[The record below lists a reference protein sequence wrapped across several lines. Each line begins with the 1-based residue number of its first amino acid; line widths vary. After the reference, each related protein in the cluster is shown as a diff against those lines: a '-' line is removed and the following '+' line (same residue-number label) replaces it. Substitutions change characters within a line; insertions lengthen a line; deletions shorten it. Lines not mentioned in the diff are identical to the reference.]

1 MEGRRFTIFA
11 LFYFV
16 FEGKFQV
23 QAPPRGGW
31 GLYLEGR
38 FSRGLLGSL
47 YLEGVIHGGAYFR
60 NFMVIEKKNF
70 VATHPLSGSK
80 AISLGSSSPKDSTV
94 CWLLPDRSD
103 LDIVSCVV
111 SVQYNSDVVH
121 WTANPSQTP
130 ILVIIVVILEPS
142 IPERLMFCSDTSLQ
156 KIYPM
161 LKWTSSATALV
172 NPVTTECT
180 ADVL

>member
-1 MEGRRFTIFA
+1 MYGGAFAFQNRLGQLIVGRRFTIFA

-16 FEGKFQV
+16 FEGKFPV
-23 QAPPRGGW
+23 QAPPPPPHPRRGGTYIW
-31 GLYLEGR
+31 RGDLTKGFLRSEFGGLIFGGGYIW
-38 FSRGLLGSL
+38 RGLFSEFYGN
-47 YLEGVIHGGAYFR
+47 R
-60 NFMVIEKKNF
+60 KTKKNF

-121 WTANPSQTP
+121 
-130 ILVIIVVILEPS
+130 
-142 IPERLMFCSDTSLQ
+142 
-156 KIYPM
+156 
-161 LKWTSSATALV
+161 
-172 NPVTTECT
+172 
-180 ADVL
+180 

>member
-1 MEGRRFTIFA
+1 MGRRFTSFA

-23 QAPPRGGW
+23 QAPPRGW

-38 FSRGLLGSL
+38 FNGGFLGCL
-47 YLEGVIHGGAYFR
+47 YLEGAIHGGAYFW
-60 NFMVIEKKNF
+60 NFMVIEKQNF

-80 AISLGSSSPKDSTV
+80 EISLGSSSPKDSTV

-121 WTANPSQTP
+121 
-130 ILVIIVVILEPS
+130 
-142 IPERLMFCSDTSLQ
+142 
-156 KIYPM
+156 
-161 LKWTSSATALV
+161 
-172 NPVTTECT
+172 
-180 ADVL
+180 

>member
-1 MEGRRFTIFA
+1 MGRRFTIFA

-23 QAPPRGGW
+23 HAHPGGRGGFLG
-31 GLYLEGR
+31 GLYLEGGIHW
-38 FSRGLLGSL
+38 RGLFSEFYGN
-47 YLEGVIHGGAYFR
+47 R
-60 NFMVIEKKNF
+60 KKNF
-70 VATHPLSGSK
+70 VSTHPLSGSK

-121 WTANPSQTP
+121 
-130 ILVIIVVILEPS
+130 
-142 IPERLMFCSDTSLQ
+142 
-156 KIYPM
+156 
-161 LKWTSSATALV
+161 
-172 NPVTTECT
+172 
-180 ADVL
+180 

>member
-1 MEGRRFTIFA
+1 MGRRFTIFA

-23 QAPPRGGW
+23 HAHPGGGGFW
-31 GLYLEGR
+31 GGLYLEGA
-38 FSRGLLGSL
+38 
-47 YLEGVIHGGAYFR
+47 IHGGAYFR
-60 NFMVIEKKNF
+60 NFMVTEKKNF
-70 VATHPLSGSK
+70 VSTHPLSGSK

-121 WTANPSQTP
+121 
-130 ILVIIVVILEPS
+130 
-142 IPERLMFCSDTSLQ
+142 
-156 KIYPM
+156 
-161 LKWTSSATALV
+161 
-172 NPVTTECT
+172 
-180 ADVL
+180 

>member
-1 MEGRRFTIFA
+1 MGRRFTIFA

-23 QAPPRGGW
+23 HAHPGGGGGFGGGW
-31 GLYLEGR
+31 YLEGA
-38 FSRGLLGSL
+38 
-47 YLEGVIHGGAYFR
+47 IHGGAYFR

-70 VATHPLSGSK
+70 VSTHPLSGSK

-94 CWLLPDRSD
+94 CLLLPDRSD

-121 WTANPSQTP
+121 
-130 ILVIIVVILEPS
+130 
-142 IPERLMFCSDTSLQ
+142 
-156 KIYPM
+156 
-161 LKWTSSATALV
+161 
-172 NPVTTECT
+172 
-180 ADVL
+180 

>member
-23 QAPPRGGW
+23 QAPPPRGGW

-38 FSRGLLGSL
+38 FSRGFLGSL
-47 YLEGVIHGGAYFR
+47 YLEGVIHVGAYFR

-121 WTANPSQTP
+121 
-130 ILVIIVVILEPS
+130 
-142 IPERLMFCSDTSLQ
+142 
-156 KIYPM
+156 
-161 LKWTSSATALV
+161 
-172 NPVTTECT
+172 
-180 ADVL
+180 